1 MLSPFKKGPGC
12 GEDHVPNATNRGAAH
27 HVRTFGP
34 KPVGVVINTLLP
46 SNDRQTASLHIRGG
60 LTMTV
65 CLIGVHYP
73 RADYFSEFV
82 KTVRKASD
90 RLLGT
95 PGCVSA
101 EWWITTDQES
111 VVSVAHFTS
120 DAAVSSARV
129 KVRES
134 NLADGYDERIC
145 QPPQIVIVEAG
156 D

>member
-1 MLSPFKKGPGC
+1 
-12 GEDHVPNATNRGAAH
+12 
-27 HVRTFGP
+27 
-34 KPVGVVINTLLP
+34 
-46 SNDRQTASLHIRGG
+46 
-60 LTMTV
+60 MTV

-82 KTVRKASD
+82 KTVRTASD

-95 PGCVSA
+95 PGCLSA
-101 EWWITTDQES
+101 EWWVTTDQEA

-120 DAAVSSARV
+120 DEAVSTARV

-134 NLADGYDERIC
+134 NLVDGYGVRTC
-145 QPPQIVIVEAG
+145 QPPQIVVVEAG